1 MEIRIMAGKI
11 IILFIVI
18 VLLLMVAS
26 LIGQYYKF
34 SGGRD
39 RYLVRLFDLDAEWNI
54 PTAYQGVSLLI
65 CSLLTVT
72 IGVIR
77 KKVADEFYCGWFV
90 LSGMFLAMA
99 GDEIL
104 QMHENVNRPLR
115 LMLGTKGALYYAWV
129 IPGSGLLIGLGLY
142 FRRFILGL
150 PRKTKLLF
158 IASCI
163 VYVSGVIG
171 LEMIG
176 GAYLDNVGTQTFT
189 YAVITSCE
197 ELLEMGGILLFI
209 YALLMYLGENVGEVK
224 IRFIAK

>member
-1 MEIRIMAGKI
+1 MEIRVMAGQI
-11 IILFIVI
+11 ITIFIVI

-39 RYLVRLFDLDAEWNI
+39 RYLVRLFDLDTEWNI
-54 PTAYQGVSLLI
+54 PTAYQGFSLLI

-77 KKVADEFYCGWFV
+77 KQVADEFYFGWFV
-90 LSGMFLAMA
+90 LSGMFLVMA
-99 GDEIL
+99 ADEIL
-104 QMHENVNRPLR
+104 QMHENVNQPLR
-115 LMLGTKGALYYAWV
+115 LMLGTKGAFYYAWV

-150 PRKTKLLF
+150 PGKTKLLF
-158 IASCI
+158 IGSCI
-163 VYVSGVIG
+163 LYIAGVIG

-176 GAYLDNVGTQTFT
+176 GAYVDNVGTQTFT

-209 YALLMYLGENVGEVK
+209 YALLMYLADNVGEVK
-224 IRFIAK
+224 IRFIGK